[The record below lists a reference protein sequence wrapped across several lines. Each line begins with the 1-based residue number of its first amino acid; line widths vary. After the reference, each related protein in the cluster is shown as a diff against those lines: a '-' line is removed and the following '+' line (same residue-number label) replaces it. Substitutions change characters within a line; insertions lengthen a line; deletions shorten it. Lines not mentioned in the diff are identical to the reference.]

1 MPPPVP
7 EATRRAVID
16 TWLRLVT
23 FRDIAASTGVSLGT
37 VSNIIEE
44 EKKRA
49 PDLESLRQLSNDLSK
64 AKANIA
70 DALRGAQLLSTID
83 ASTLSAVNLPEFI
96 KFYAQTGDSAPQAIA
111 AGYQGIQLH
120 ATTGLSYPDLI
131 SEIQNKTQTMNQLW
145 QSITTLQVQHRQL
158 RSELPDLERLKNL
171 DEKIRKKNISYEQ
184 LDTFIE
190 RASKLETLGF
200 TEAEVEILAQELSK
214 IGLTPAK
221 AVGKLASLFSEHQ
234 TLQESAGKLRLEV
247 QRLTETKTRLDFEIE
262 NRKEQKNEL
271 DKQLA
276 DMRSSIKREEELQ
289 KNTKSQLE
297 REYEE
302 RKRELD
308 KEILEL
314 STTKNQLEK
323 DCLNLKE
330 TYPDISAIE
339 SSLERLEKRLASM
352 DELNLIEKIVKNPER
367 TDIKPLAVMKT
378 ASALTTSLK
387 RYAANPQYGL
397 RKLDD
402 IKARLEE
409 LEKELTGWVQSANS
423 GST

>member
-7 EATRRAVID
+7 EATRRAVISL
-16 TWLRLVT
+16 WLRLVA

-49 PDLESLRQLSNDLSK
+49 PDLESLRQLSNYLSE

-83 ASTLSAVNLPEFI
+83 ASNLSAVNLPEFI
-96 KFYAQTGDSAPQAIA
+96 KFYALTGDAAPQVIA

-131 SEIQNKTQTMNQLW
+131 SGIQNKTQTMNQLL
-145 QSITTLQVQHRQL
+145 QSITTLQAQQRQL
-158 RSELPDLERLKNL
+158 KFEIPDLERLKTL
-171 DEKIRKKNISYEQ
+171 DQKIQKKNISHEQ

-200 TEAEVEILAQELSK
+200 TEAEAEILAQELRK
-214 IGLTPAK
+214 VRLTPAK
-221 AVGKLASLFSEHQ
+221 AAGRLTSLISEHQ
-234 TLQESAGKLRLEV
+234 TLQESAGKLKLEV
-247 QRLTETKTRLDFEIE
+247 QNLTETKKRLDNEIE
-262 NRKEQKNEL
+262 NRKKQKNEL
-271 DKQLA
+271 DRQLV
-276 DMRSSIKREEELQ
+276 DMRATIEREEEHQ
-289 KNTKSQLE
+289 KKMKSQLE
-297 REYEE
+297 HEYDE
-302 RKRELD
+302 RKRDLD
-308 KEILEL
+308 KEIQER
-314 STTKNQLEK
+314 SATKNQLEQ
-323 DCLNLKE
+323 DCLKLKE

-339 SSLERLEKRLASM
+339 SSLKKLKKRVASM
-352 DELNLIEKIVKNPER
+352 EELNLLEKIVKNPER

-378 ASALTTSLK
+378 ACALTTSLK
-387 RYAANPQYGL
+387 RYAANPEHVL

-409 LEKELTGWVQSANS
+409 LEKVLTGWVQSANA